1 MEALKTT
8 DYGLCA
14 YHAHN
19 NVLDH
24 QTVIMEFEGGA
35 TATLNVNAFNKGGR
49 YTRIYG
55 TKGEL
60 YAYAK
65 DTEISVFTFADKQTT
80 KISVLETEESINGGH
95 GGGDEGIVYEL
106 YEYLSGTYT
115 GFCAADIE
123 TSVQN
128 HMIGFAAE
136 KARHAGTVESL
147 EEYMASFGM

>member
-1 MEALKTT
+1 MLCEKKTT
-8 DYGLCA
+8 K
-14 YHAHN
+14 
-19 NVLDH
+19 VP
-24 QTVIMEFEGGA
+24 
-35 TATLNVNAFNKGGR
+35 ATLV
-49 YTRIYG
+49 
-55 TKGEL
+55 
-60 YAYAK
+60 
-65 DTEISVFTFADKQTT
+65 D
-80 KISVLETEESINGGH
+80 ESINGGH

-147 EEYMASFGM
+147 EDYMASFGM